1 MERRNAVVARRQAV
15 KEKASER
22 RNQLLASRDFQ
33 SFMAD
38 AEDMANWMNEKYK
51 LASDESYRDLSN
63 LERKLQKQEAFVRE
77 LRANEGRLMGLRK
90 VAWTNKSLYLPNS
103 FFFSSRLIKSF
114 FFFFE
119 FRLPRCS

>member
-103 FFFSSRLIKSF
+103 FFLFSF
-114 FFFFE
+114 N
-119 FRLPRCS
+119 